1 MCFSLSL
8 FAQQVPRLVRTARFI
23 TIAILSRNVVGMASV
38 EKRAEPAIAI
48 PSAVRENAVTRMA
61 IAILALYSAPQP
73 L

>member
-8 FAQQVPRLVRTARFI
+8 FAQQVPRLVLTARFI

>member
-8 FAQQVPRLVRTARFI
+8 FAQQVPRVVRTARLI
-23 TIAILSRNVVGMASV
+23 TIAILSRHVVGMASV

>member
-8 FAQQVPRLVRTARFI
+8 FAQQVPRVVRTARFI

-38 EKRAEPAIAI
+38 EKRAEPAIVI